1 VKISHRHL
9 MMATALCTGLVVAAP
24 LSIGLAYAG
33 PGTSAS
39 DPGFT
44 PDTGQINPG
53 FDKKNPTSSE
63 PRKIPTP
70 AEARAAKMKPYPTEP
85 SVGEQQSA
93 EIPATDAMSKETK
106 DGQATAGG
114 PQATNAGTDAMKNGS
129 QDGSGKQP
137 QPATVGAA
145 SRDAA
150 GGQAQATQAQSQ
162 AQPPRTQPQDFHGPI
177 GSTGQT
183 MPSTLSER
191 NDVLDRVP
199 IMAQPIPM
207 TDQER
212 QRIYQAVMADKT
224 QASAGAE
231 ALGPASFLSTE
242 QALNETHPL
251 PASVQDIAAVKHL
264 QYVKTKDKV
273 LLVEPA
279 TRIVFEQIAS

>member
-1 VKISHRHL
+1 MKISHRHL
-9 MMATALCTGLVVAAP
+9 MMATALATGLVVAVP

-44 PDTGQINPG
+44 PATGQINPG
-53 FDKKNPTSSE
+53 FDKKNPASSE

-70 AEARAAKMKPYPTEP
+70 AEARAAKMKAYPTEP
-85 SVGEQQSA
+85 SVGEQQIA
-93 EIPATDAMSKETK
+93 AIPATDAMSKETK

-129 QDGSGKQP
+129 QDASGKQP
-137 QPATVGAA
+137 QAATVGAA
-145 SRDAA
+145 SRDVN
-150 GGQAQATQAQSQ
+150 GGQAQTSQ
-162 AQPPRTQPQDFHGPI
+162 AQPPGTQPQEFHGPI

-183 MPSTLSER
+183 MPSRLSER

-224 QASAGAE
+224 PASAGAE
-231 ALGPASFLSTE
+231 ALGPASFLSTQ

-264 QYVKTKDKV
+264 QYVKAKDKV